1 MKSQEM
7 KSHHSQPY
15 NSPDFSDTIQPFF
28 GGKPGKPTM
37 VATSTMATPGGPSG
51 NDDQGDKVRTE
62 FGFLLDQRNLSVI
75 LPSLGWNSPDG
86 LVGFNGI

>member
-1 MKSQEM
+1 MKSQGM

-28 GGKPGKPTM
+28 GGKKNQPWWLLKP
-37 VATSTMATPGGPSG
+37 TMATPGGPSG

-75 LPSLGWNSPDG
+75 LPSLG
-86 LVGFNGI
+86 